1 MSLSPEALE
10 ELLAQP
16 ALQPPAGVTANF
28 DNPSNNNGLAWAVT
42 TVCTVVATICLLLR
56 LFARLWLDRTIRLEE
71 SEWALRVESTKLT
84 DLTVLMICAYVC
96 PCPCI
101 RLV

>member
-56 LFARLWLDRTIRLEE
+56 LFARVWLDRTIRLEE